1 METHGT
7 YAILECLPGGVTF
20 ALSLQLILMKLHV
33 FASQYDKLNSC
44 LVAFYLYKNMNSI
57 IILLLI
63 LHDSVKVVHF
73 TVEIK

>member
-1 METHGT
+1 LETHEI

-44 LVAFYLYKNMNSI
+44 LVAFHLYKKYEQYYYI
-57 IILLLI
+57 
-63 LHDSVKVVHF
+63 VVDI
-73 TVEIK
+73 T